1 MPIHIL
7 MEMNIMKFYSEIT
20 EKLYDTPEE
29 LQAEEEKFHAECAA
43 AEERTMKYIIREKEV
58 NDAIDNARKLLNEFV
73 RDYGKFRLNKKNE
86 DNDDWNAFFKLF
98 F

>member
-1 MPIHIL
+1 
-7 MEMNIMKFYSEIT
+7 MKFYSEIT

-29 LQAEEEKFHAECAA
+29 LQTEEEKFRAETAA
-43 AEERTMKYIIREKEV
+43 AEERTMKYIAREKEV

-86 DNDDWNAFFKLF
+86 DIDDWNAFFKLF

>member
-1 MPIHIL
+1 MGMPIHIL
-7 MEMNIMKFYSEIT
+7 MEMNIVKFYSEIT

-29 LQAEEEKFHAECAA
+29 LQAEEEKFHTEA
-43 AEERTMKYIIREKEV
+43 AEEQIMKHIVREKEV
-58 NDAIDNARKLLNEFV
+58 NDAIDNVRKLLNEFV

-86 DNDDWNAFFKLF
+86 DNVDWNAFFKLF

>member
-1 MPIHIL
+1 
-7 MEMNIMKFYSEIT
+7 MKFYSEIT

-29 LQAEEEKFHAECAA
+29 LQAEEETVRTEAMA
-43 AEERTMKYIIREKEV
+43 AEERTMKYITCKKEV
-58 NDAIDNARKLLNEFV
+58 DDAIDNARKLLNEFV

-86 DNDDWNAFFKLF
+86 DIDDWNAFFKIF

>member
-1 MPIHIL
+1 MASK
-7 MEMNIMKFYSEIT
+7 NI
-20 EKLYDTPEE
+20 
-29 LQAEEEKFHAECAA
+29 
-43 AEERTMKYIIREKEV
+43 
-58 NDAIDNARKLLNEFV
+58 KLLNEFV

>member
-1 MPIHIL
+1 
-7 MEMNIMKFYSEIT
+7 MKFYSEIT

-29 LQAEEEKFHAECAA
+29 LQVEEEKLRAECTA
-43 AEERTMKYIIREKEV
+43 AEERTMKYIAREKEV

-86 DNDDWNAFFKLF
+86 DIDDWNAFFKIF

>member
-1 MPIHIL
+1 MKVL
-7 MEMNIMKFYSEIT
+7 EVAQELMKFRT
-20 EKLYDTPEE
+20 ETGN
-29 LQAEEEKFHAECAA
+29 
-43 AEERTMKYIIREKEV
+43 EKEV

-86 DNDDWNAFFKLF
+86 DIDDWNAFFKIF